1 MFRAHLRNATPS
13 LAHTTQALG
22 SNKTW
27 ALRLHIPNHPLQL
40 QLDTFNTLQSL
51 NDLASINLDFPLK
64 KYT

>member
-1 MFRAHLRNATPS
+1 MCNSTSILTESGVRN
-13 LAHTTQALG
+13 
-22 SNKTW
+22 
-27 ALRLHIPNHPLQL
+27 PLQL